1 MNKKFIIRRAVCA
14 ALALVMIV
22 ACLPLSAFSASSDSP
37 TFSSDAANSLM
48 KNTVPAGYDK
58 TTNPYGYDVDRPF
71 AMVEQS
77 ELLYLETYTNHIT
90 GKIADVGTASDLYNF
105 VYSKRTASNSSL
117 PNMNFV
123 DLSNCVLIQSA
134 SFDPDG
140 TGRNDHAAYVGLNRR
155 DKNVYL
161 FVYDARDGKLC
172 SSEVVGEMNWAFDSD
187 GDLQIHGYD
196 SNKYIDIVAGDFDND
211 GKDTLIIYVA
221 NSKKEIRRITD
232 LDYYSANMMAGC
244 FIKEYEYA
252 DGELT
257 MLNRR
262 ENGPGYY
269 QLGDELLNDYYVNN
283 YQTNLS
289 GNKGV
294 ADTINGSKNNTL
306 ANHWKK
312 LTVDMVV
319 GDFNGDR
326 IDDLAVLSYN
336 SKGAYIDPTPQ
347 VKILYGKTGRR
358 EGLAFVD
365 SLPDK
370 KYSINNVTGY
380 DSTYN
385 TWTSVYDGGLPA
397 VISTT
402 TAATTSLLPE
412 QS

>member
-1 MNKKFIIRRAVCA
+1 MRSTG
-14 ALALVMIV
+14 
-22 ACLPLSAFSASSDSP
+22 ACDDRCLSAAFGVFRKQRQPDLFIRCSQFADE
-37 TFSSDAANSLM
+37 
-48 KNTVPAGYDK
+48 NTVPAGYDK

-221 NSKKEIRRITD
+221 NSKRR
-232 LDYYSANMMAGC
+232 
-244 FIKEYEYA
+244 YA
-252 DGELT
+252 AL
-257 MLNRR
+257 
-262 ENGPGYY
+262 PIW
-269 QLGDELLNDYYVNN
+269 
-283 YQTNLS
+283 
-289 GNKGV
+289 
-294 ADTINGSKNNTL
+294 TI
-306 ANHWKK
+306 
-312 LTVDMVV
+312 
-319 GDFNGDR
+319 
-326 IDDLAVLSYN
+326 IPP
-336 SKGAYIDPTPQ
+336 I
-347 VKILYGKTGRR
+347 
-358 EGLAFVD
+358 
-365 SLPDK
+365 
-370 KYSINNVTGY
+370 
-380 DSTYN
+380 
-385 TWTSVYDGGLPA
+385 
-397 VISTT
+397 
-402 TAATTSLLPE
+402 
-412 QS
+412 